1 MYISKLT
8 ITNFRG
14 IKDTRTINLA
24 RFSSV
29 VGKNDAGKTI
39 ILNAIATFLDV
50 KNFSFTQ
57 TDFNDI
63 SKPIEFEFQ
72 LSSDSIAE
80 LLETKVKSKVKKP
93 EGLEEFISDLIF
105 DNSIVYKRVTYNIGK
120 SWSEE
125 FILINDFENPKIQR
139 LYFKSDEEISAI
151 LEEYKIEIPVEGKGR
166 NSKAEKI
173 KYIKEYFKDE
183 SKANFW
189 LADDMKVSSL
199 FPEVEMF
206 KSDYGLE
213 ADTKFKT
220 AT

>member
-1 MYISKLT
+1 
-8 ITNFRG
+8 
-14 IKDTRTINLA
+14 
-24 RFSSV
+24 
-29 VGKNDAGKTI
+29 
-39 ILNAIATFLDV
+39 
-50 KNFSFTQ
+50 
-57 TDFNDI
+57 
-63 SKPIEFEFQ
+63 
-72 LSSDSIAE
+72 
-80 LLETKVKSKVKKP
+80 SKVKKP

-220 AT
+220 ATVTEIEEYFNNVEDRLQVFRDEINAEMKKEANILKFYMQEYASNLMDIDIS